1 MGNFYKNPNLISL
14 PWIESDFFYSQLKT
28 KKISREFKR
37 YAIKFHEDGYCVV
50 DLGLSKKKINEI
62 IKTVNNLSKSKDVKL
77 NPKIYHYNKSPRIIE
92 GWKKSKTIK
101 ELALNKKILKLLNFL
116 YRKKPIP
123 INTINFIKG
132 SDQPLHSDYIH
143 FSSSPH
149 KYLTAAWVALEDTNS
164 NNGPLMVVPGSH
176 KLDIIDYSFFNI
188 STPRSMNELSK
199 YYKVYEKYI
208 KQLVKE
214 KKLTIKPILMKKG
227 HALIWAANLLHGG
240 TKIVDKNSTRYS
252 QVTHYHFEDCNFYYN
267 PGFSNPLKGEF
278 AYRNLEKLRIS

>member
-1 MGNFYKNPNLISL
+1 MGNFHKNPNLISL

-28 KKISREFKR
+28 KKITREFKR
-37 YAIKFHEDGYCVV
+37 HAIKFHEEGYCVV
-50 DLGLSKKKINEI
+50 DLGLSQKKINEI

-164 NNGPLMVVPGSH
+164 NNGPLMVVPRSH
-176 KLDIIDYSFFNI
+176 KLDIIDYRFFNI
-188 STPRSMNELSK
+188 PTPRSMNELSK

-208 KQLVKE
+208 MQLVKE

-227 HALIWAANLLHGG
+227 QALIWAANLLHGG
-240 TKIVDKNSTRYS
+240 TKIVNKNSTRYS

>member
-1 MGNFYKNPNLISL
+1 MGNFHKNPNLISL

-62 IKTVNNLSKSKDVKL
+62 IKTVDNLSKSKDVKL

-149 KYLTAAWVALEDTNS
+149 KYLTAAWVALEDTNI
-164 NNGPLMVVPGSH
+164 NNGPLMVVPRSH

-214 KKLTIKPILMKKG
+214 KKLTIKPIFMKKG
-227 HALIWAANLLHGG
+227 QALIWAANLLHGG
-240 TKIVDKNSTRYS
+240 TKIVDTNSTRYS
-252 QVTHYHFEDCNFYYN
+252 QVTHYHFEGCNFYYN

>member
-1 MGNFYKNPNLISL
+1 MGNFHKNPNLISL

-28 KKISREFKR
+28 KKISREFQQ

-50 DLGLSKKKINEI
+50 DLGLPQKKMNEI

-164 NNGPLMVVPGSH
+164 NNGPLMVVPRSH

-227 HALIWAANLLHGG
+227 QALIWAANLLHGG

>member
-1 MGNFYKNPNLISL
+1 MGNFHKNPNLMSL

-28 KKISREFKR
+28 KKITREFKR
-37 YAIKFHEDGYCVV
+37 HAIKFHEEGYCVV
-50 DLGLSKKKINEI
+50 DLGLSQKKINEI

-149 KYLTAAWVALEDTNS
+149 KYLTAAWVALEDTNC
-164 NNGPLMVVPGSH
+164 NNGPLMVVPRSH

-188 STPRSMNELSK
+188 PTPRSMNELSK

-208 KQLVKE
+208 MQLVKE

-227 HALIWAANLLHGG
+227 QALIWAANLLHGG
-240 TKIVDKNSTRYS
+240 TKIVNKNSTRYS